1 MFFVAW
7 WRGQGLV
14 ILLITVVCAAI
25 GLVGAE
31 VIFGQERGFIGF
43 SIGLVLSS
51 IPAHYF
57 VKHLQKKAGAKYDR
71 RSGHV
76 YVGRIGDSLFS
87 INLGKW
93 PRIPLFL
100 GAGFLVLHFIKS
112 TIA

>member
-1 MFFVAW
+1 M
-7 WRGQGLV
+7 

-25 GLVGAE
+25 GLVAAE
-31 VIFGQERGFIGF
+31 AIFSQERELIGF

-57 VKHLQKKAGAKYDR
+57 VTHLQKKAGAKYDR

-76 YVGRIGDSLFS
+76 YVGRIEDSLFS
-87 INLGKW
+87 INLRKW
-93 PRIPLFL
+93 PRILLFL
-100 GAGFLVLHFIKS
+100 GTGFLVLYFIKS